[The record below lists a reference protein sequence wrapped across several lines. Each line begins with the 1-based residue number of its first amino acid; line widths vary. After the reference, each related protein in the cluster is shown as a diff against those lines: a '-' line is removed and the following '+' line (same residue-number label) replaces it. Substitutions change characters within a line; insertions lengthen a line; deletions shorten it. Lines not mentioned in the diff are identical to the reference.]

1 MKEFEGK
8 ETAQIVD
15 RYRFHDLFPCSP
27 AELKS
32 IGYSEVLAVS
42 SKSKVE
48 LPIAAET
55 ADVEDE
61 EEEKI
66 CRPDF
71 SQMIPFKPKLE
82 AYPGEHIVSGKRKLV
97 QKLVTVALGLRQNVF
112 YFILFRGYISDAS
125 SSCPRK

>member
-1 MKEFEGK
+1 MLFQLKEFEGK

-15 RYRFHDLFPCSP
+15 RYRFHDLFPCSSS
-27 AELKS
+27 ELRS

-48 LPIAAET
+48 LPTISEPT
-55 ADVEDE
+55 EMEEE

-71 SQMIPFKPKLE
+71 SQMIPFKPKAD
-82 AYPGEHIVSGKRKLV
+82 AYPGEHIVSGTEK
-97 QKLVTVALGLRQNVF
+97 ACF
-112 YFILFRGYISDAS
+112 YRST
-125 SSCPRK
+125 

>member
-32 IGYSEVLAVS
+32 IGYSDVIAVS

-48 LPIAAET
+48 LPTTTEPTEAE
-55 ADVEDE
+55 EE
-61 EEEKI
+61 EEEKV

-71 SQMIPFKPKLE
+71 SQMIPFKPKMD
-82 AYPGEHIVSGKRKLV
+82 AYTGEHVVSGKLNYSICNLLQV
-97 QKLVTVALGLRQNVF
+97 
-112 YFILFRGYISDAS
+112 YIDILMIIWIPPRCHIVNDKSDS
-125 SSCPRK
+125 DPRL